1 MKLFLLIVV
10 IATCV
15 TGSAQTH
22 QLVKKWESD
31 SVFKV
36 PESVLFDPDHGVLY
50 VTNIEGKDS
59 WAKDGL
65 GSLGKMDVNGRVI
78 DAEWITGFNA
88 PKGMG
93 IYHHALYVADID
105 RVVVVDLHAGKIAT
119 SIEVP
124 GAIALNDLS
133 IDPSGVIY
141 VSDSKGKKLYRIAMG
156 KPTVYLDSLKG
167 PNGVLVKDGQ
177 LFVLDNGGMYKV
189 NADKT
194 LSLVVDGMEGGTDG
208 IEKIEDE
215 DYIVS
220 TWAGVVYYVD
230 ARAKTKEVLLDG
242 RKAKINSADIGFDPK
257 TKTVFIP
264 TFWKNSVVAYEV
276 K

>member
-1 MKLFLLIVV
+1 MRLFLAV
-10 IATCV
+10 IALAFCTV
-15 TGSAQTH
+15 SHAQKH

-65 GSLGKMDVNGRVI
+65 GSLGKMNVNGTII

-93 IYHHALYVADID
+93 LYHHALYVADLD
-105 RVVVVDLHAGKIAT
+105 RVVVVDLHQGKIAM

-124 GAIALNDLS
+124 GALGLNDIS
-133 IDPSGVIY
+133 IDLTGVIY
-141 VSDSKGKKLYRIAMG
+141 VTDSKGKKLYRIQNGVAA
-156 KPTVYLDSLKG
+156 VHLENLKG
-167 PNGVLVKDGQ
+167 PNGVLFRNGE
-177 LFVLDNGGMYKV
+177 LYILDQGGFYKV
-189 NADKT
+189 GADKT
-194 LSLVVDGMEGGTDG
+194 LSLIVDGMEGGVDG
-208 IEKIEDE
+208 VENVSGNDF
-215 DYIVS
+215 IVS
-220 TWAGVVYYVD
+220 TWGGVVYYVD
-230 ARAKTKEVLLDG
+230 ATAKTKEVLLDG
-242 RKAKINSADIGFDPK
+242 RAAKINSADIGFDPA